1 MTGNSHVRR
10 LLVEAAWHHRAR
22 YVVGTTMCDRW
33 ELASP
38 AARAR
43 GDAGNRRLHARWN
56 TFRDPPQAASGRQRR
71 DARELAGWCWSL
83 NLVLPLLAVGAASA
97 HAEERT
103 VSALELLGLADCGNH
118 LVEEL
123 SGGQQQRVSIA
134 RALSLDPYVIIA
146 DDPTNDL
153 DAPNRQRVLELLGD
167 HASRGGAVVLASAEP
182 DAVLIATRVITT

>member
-1 MTGNSHVRR
+1 M
-10 LLVEAAWHHRAR
+10 
-22 YVVGTTMCDRW
+22 
-33 ELASP
+33 
-38 AARAR
+38 
-43 GDAGNRRLHARWN
+43 
-56 TFRDPPQAASGRQRR
+56 
-71 DARELAGWCWSL
+71 
-83 NLVLPLLAVGAASA
+83 
-97 HAEERT
+97 
-103 VSALELLGLADCGNH
+103 SALELLGLADCGNH

-153 DAPNRQRVLELLGD
+153 DAPNRQRVLGLLGD